1 MIIRWLVLSGAVAL
15 CSTVSSFCFAEE
27 VLYCVDN
34 AVTGFKWEKDGASP
48 TNFAPYRFTVKIGPA
63 QGKLPL
69 MSNNERLITQT
80 SEGFLQGVPKI
91 YECETHPYKTLCTKT
106 DSGAATEPW
115 LFAADGHYV
124 RAFIAGGPP
133 GSELDP
139 NIAIGYGTCTKF

>member
-1 MIIRWLVLSGAVAL
+1 MLKPQSGR
-15 CSTVSSFCFAEE
+15 
-27 VLYCVDN
+27 
-34 AVTGFKWEKDGASP
+34 AVTNE
-48 TNFAPYRFTVKIGPA
+48 
-63 QGKLPL
+63 PL

-80 SEGFLQGVPKI
+80 SEGFLQGLPEI

-106 DSGAATEPW
+106 DSEAATHPW

-139 NIAIGYGTCTKF
+139 NIAIGYGTCISFSARSKPAGELYPKPILSQRRNHV